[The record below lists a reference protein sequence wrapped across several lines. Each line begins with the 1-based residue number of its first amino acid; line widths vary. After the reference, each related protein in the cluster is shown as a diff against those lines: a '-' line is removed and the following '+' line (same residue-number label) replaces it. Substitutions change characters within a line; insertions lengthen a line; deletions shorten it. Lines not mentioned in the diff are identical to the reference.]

1 MITNSQIHSRYQT
14 AKASAAIRPAIG
26 TNESFLFKPSIIATL
41 KQSKT
46 ATFKHAII
54 VAPLA
59 TLLLLVI
66 LIIKPNSA
74 LAIDESI
81 QLPELGDS
89 VSSAIS
95 LNQEKTLGQ
104 AWLALFRRQV
114 ETTYDPILTDYTEH
128 LLYQLASHSEL
139 KTKELAFVMVNNP
152 TINAFAVPG
161 GVIGLH
167 NGLFLHAQ
175 TEDQLSA
182 VLAHEIAHLSQRHYA
197 RSLEDAKR
205 QSIPTLAAI
214 LASVVLAATAGGD
227 AGMAAFTATQ
237 AIAIDS
243 RLRFTRYREQEA
255 DRIGMQTLTK
265 SGRDPHAVAQMFQQM
280 LKANRFYGNQAYEF
294 LQTHPLTESRVI
306 DATNRAKKYAK
317 PVSVNSLLINP
328 NSTKELHAKSEKA
341 SLYHF
346 MQVRVDLSFQ
356 DNPLT
361 AVRKYREKTQ
371 QSNTLIHRYGLVLAL
386 TQASKTDEAITEV
399 NKLLSVEPENILF
412 LIAKAQALAD
422 KKYYSKAISILAK
435 ALAKNPNNYPIS
447 LSLANIYHL
456 AGQANNAKVILTAQS
471 KIRPNDPDVWYLLA
485 EVNGLADD
493 IAGVHEARA
502 EYFILIGAYSDA
514 RKQLTYGLNLV
525 RGNFQETERLKSRIL
540 DVNQLEQSMDQLSKR

>member
-1 MITNSQIHSRYQT
+1 MLIT
-14 AKASAAIRPAIG
+14 
-26 TNESFLFKPSIIATL
+26 
-41 KQSKT
+41 
-46 ATFKHAII
+46 
-54 VAPLA
+54 
-59 TLLLLVI
+59 
-66 LIIKPNSA
+66 KPNSTF
-74 LAIDESI
+74 AIDESI
-81 QLPELGDS
+81 KLPELGDS

-139 KTKELAFVMVNNP
+139 KSKELAFVMVNNP

-161 GVIGLH
+161 GVIGVH

-255 DRIGMQTLTK
+255 DRIGMQTLVK

-280 LKANRFYGNQAYEF
+280 LRANRFYGNRAYEF
-294 LQTHPLTESRVI
+294 LQTHPLTESRVV

-317 PVSVNSLLINP
+317 PASVDSLLITS
-328 NSTKELHAKSEKA
+328 NSAKKTDPKTA
-341 SLYHF
+341 RDALYPF

-371 QSNTLIHRYGLVLAL
+371 QSPTLVNRYGLALAL
-386 TQASKTDEAITEV
+386 TQASKLDEAIAETA
-399 NKLLSVEPENILF
+399 KLIAIEPENILF

-422 KKYYSKAISILAK
+422 KKHYNKAIAILVK
-435 ALAKNPNNYPIS
+435 ALDKNPNNYPIS

-456 AGQANNAKVILTAQS
+456 AGQAKNAKVILTAQS
-471 KIRPNDPDVWYLLA
+471 KLRPNDPDVWYLLA

-514 RKQLTYGLNLV
+514 RKQLIYGLNLV
-525 RGNFQETERLKSRIL
+525 KGNFQETERLKSRIL
-540 DVNQLEQSMDQLSKR
+540 DINQLERSMDQLSKR